1 MNVSKNVVFLRGIQ
15 DNKRAKAE
23 ETKEG
28 TRKKQPENTALFA
41 GRMNEDLF
49 SNKIL
54 EKKKEAQKKAMQ
66 VVGDAWKG
74 ERKIDE
80 DLQERRDLINA
91 LEGENGE
98 ALSEINEINQ
108 RQEELKKQYGIT
120 KDSKEEK
127 DLELLRREKQ
137 MWTNPG
143 AGESLTMEEMRYV
156 QKLRSE
162 GLTDYQKRQLSLD
175 AEKHH
180 FQDIVDENKKEIVE
194 ENAIIRGVRLERLKS
209 DPMLKAQE
217 EAEEIKKAAIDEIVG
232 MLIEEAKEN
241 IDEESE
247 ENRQKA
253 EKLEE
258 EQKKMEEF
266 IEAQKEKRKETDNL
280 LEEMPVEE
288 LIGMEQLKEE
298 VKQEVQ
304 KIVDNMNLVVE
315 DIKGAMVDK
324 TL

>member
-175 AEKHH
+175 AEKRH

-232 MLIEEAKEN
+232 MLIEDAKEN

-288 LIGMEQLKEE
+288 LIGMEPLKEE

>member
-175 AEKHH
+175 AEKRH
-180 FQDIVDENKKEIVE
+180 FQDIVDENKKKIVE

-232 MLIEEAKEN
+232 MLIEDAKEN

-288 LIGMEQLKEE
+288 LIGMEPLKEE

-315 DIKGAMVDK
+315 DIKGATVDK

>member
-15 DNKRAKAE
+15 DSKRAKE
-23 ETKEG
+23 EGGKEG
-28 TRKKQPENTALFA
+28 TRKEQPENTALFA
-41 GRMNEDLF
+41 GKMNEDLF

-91 LEGENGE
+91 LERENGE
-98 ALSEINEINQ
+98 ALSEINEIIQ

-120 KDSKEEK
+120 EDSKEEK

-175 AEKHH
+175 DEKHY
-180 FQDIVDENKKEIVE
+180 FQDIVDENKKKIVE

-232 MLIEEAKEN
+232 MLIEDAKEN

-280 LEEMPVEE
+280 PEEMPVEE
-288 LIGMEQLKEE
+288 LIGIKQLKEE